1 MIKLLLSTCAF
12 LAMCFGAWTV
22 RTATTPGWLLMAAS
36 IFGLLVIFRMPRSS
50 SYHATSPVRM
60 IGQDVSPLQLKSDLA
75 EGTLRFR
82 EGRYHEALTSLE
94 RCFLNAFAIHDTEY
108 GAESGLLLLKTLV
121 ALGRYEDTRAFALGV
136 RELSTSPE
144 IEDLV
149 AIAENRL
156 VSTA

>member
-1 MIKLLLSTCAF
+1 MTKFILSACAF
-12 LAMCFGAWTV
+12 LAMCYGAWTV

-36 IFGLLVIFRMPRSS
+36 IFGLLVIFRMPRSQRAAS
-50 SYHATSPVRM
+50 TVRI
-60 IGQDVSPLQLKSDLA
+60 IGQDVSPMQLKTDLA
-75 EGTLRFR
+75 EGSLRFR
-82 EGRYHEALTSLE
+82 EGRYHEALMSLE
-94 RCFLNAFAIHDTEY
+94 RCFLNAFAINDTEY
-108 GAESGLLLLKTLV
+108 GSESGLLLLKTLV

-156 VSTA
+156 VSAA

>member
-1 MIKLLLSTCAF
+1 MTKLILSTVAF
-12 LAMCFGAWTV
+12 LAMCYGAWTV

-36 IFGLLVIFRMPRSS
+36 IFGLLIIFRMPRT
-50 SYHATSPVRM
+50 HVPNGIPVRI
-60 IGQDVSPLQLKSDLA
+60 IGQDVSPMQLKLDLA
-75 EGTLRFR
+75 EGSLRFR
-82 EGRYHEALTSLE
+82 EGRYHEALMSLE
-94 RCFLNAFAIHDTEY
+94 RCFLNAFAVNDTEY
-108 GAESGLLLLKTLV
+108 GSESGLLLLKTLV

-156 VSTA
+156 VSAR